1 METRFSL
8 NCRKQF
14 VVHAIN
20 FVVVV
25 SREPVASF
33 VLQEHGLG
41 TDVSL
46 KHPDRHVSSFAAK
59 LKFEDA
65 IGGMIFIVLYL
76 SWIAVAS
83 FFYVT
88 NRWCSKPKQR
98 PNIKIRLKHHK
109 SDFKVFK
116 KVKTT
121 QIKI

>member
-1 METRFSL
+1 VQTGFSL

-14 VVHAIN
+14 LVHAIN

-25 SREPVASF
+25 SQEAAASV
-33 VLQEHGLG
+33 VLQEHDLG

-46 KHPDRHVSSFAAK
+46 KHPDRPVSSFAAK

-65 IGGMIFIVLYL
+65 ISGMIFIILYL

-88 NRWCSKPKQR
+88 NRWCSKPVGLLRAQGF
-98 PNIKIRLKHHK
+98 ILC
-109 SDFKVFK
+109 
-116 KVKTT
+116 
-121 QIKI
+121 